1 MRRYFTPPSLCN
13 PRGLLKSDPALRLLN
28 SANII
33 TQICVINLLPTQTTK
48 KEKRST
54 TNAKKGKIDP
64 INVPIYGNEK
74 PRTTLTY
81 TQINT
86 PSTPLQPNNP
96 SYNKLF
102 LEERRDYRNG
112 IRGGSR
118 PNSKMEVLEARDP
131 NQLKIW
137 VSFLFF
143 FPSSARYEKPFPG
156 KGGRNA
162 ISQTPHSL

>member
-1 MRRYFTPPSLCN
+1 MAIHINKQINTVSKKDNKNTVRRYFTPPSLCN

-143 FPSSARYEKPFPG
+143 PFE
-156 KGGRNA
+156 RS
-162 ISQTPHSL
+162 I